1 MIDHGLCIS
10 EHFVMDALDEQHT
23 LAKLAKC
30 VHRDPSAL
38 SLQVKK
44 FRERAMKEAQ
54 YRQKIEGI
62 KTRLFHNNSLTHAP
76 FRFE

>member
-30 VHRDPSAL
+30 VHRDPPAL

-54 YRQKIEGI
+54 YRQKIGI
-62 KTRLFHNNSLTHAP
+62 KTRIFHNNSFTHAP